1 VTALAIAVTDQFA
14 PEIMPAAVRRLTVTD
29 FRSYTS
35 ATIDA
40 LAGPVVLTGPNGAG
54 KTNMLEAISMLSPGT
69 GLRRAKLHEM
79 TRSGAARWAVAGKTE
94 GLAGQ
99 VSVGAGLAGEPGE
112 EKRIARLDGETVG
125 PMRLAGV
132 VPVSWLT
139 PQMDR
144 LFLDGASV
152 RRRFMDRLIL
162 GFDPEHGARTNR
174 YERAMRERLRLLKDG
189 RRDPAWLSALEAQ
202 MVENG
207 IAIAAARCAWAGR
220 TASALQS
227 GIGPFPA
234 ASIALEGTLEQSLAT
249 LSAADAEDRFAGALA
264 DGREQDLQAGRT
276 LAGPHR
282 SDLSVRHV
290 ERDMPAA
297 LCSTGEQKALLIALI
312 LADARMQAAGRGQT
326 PILLLDEVAA
336 HLDEERR
343 AALFDEICGL
353 GAQAWLTGTDP
364 HLFEALQG
372 RAQCF
377 SVRDSV
383 LTPAD

>member
-1 VTALAIAVTDQFA
+1 MTALAIAVTDQAA
-14 PEIMPAAVRRLTVTD
+14 PEAVPATVRRLTVTD
-29 FRSYTS
+29 FRSY
-35 ATIDA
+35 AA
-40 LAGPVVLTGPNGAG
+40 LAMEASAQPVVLTGPNGAG
-54 KTNMLEAISMLSPGT
+54 KTNLLEAISMLSPGT

-79 TRSGAARWAVAGKTE
+79 TRSGADRWAVAAKVT
-94 GLAGQ
+94 GLDGDRT
-99 VSVGAGLAGEPGE
+99 VGAGLTGEPGD
-112 EKRIARLDGETVG
+112 EKRTARLDGETVG
-125 PMRLAGV
+125 PMRLAGIA
-132 VPVSWLT
+132 PVSWLT

-162 GFDPEHGARTNR
+162 GFDPDHGARANR

-189 RRDPAWLSALEAQ
+189 NRDAAWLSALEAQ

-207 IAIAAARCAWAGR
+207 IAIAAARHAWAGR
-220 TASALQS
+220 TAAALGS

-234 ASIALEGTLEQSLAT
+234 ASIALEGDLEQALGT
-249 LSAADAEDRFAGALA
+249 RSAADAEDQFAAALA
-264 DGREQDLQAGRT
+264 DGRGLDAQAGRT
-276 LAGPHR
+276 LTGPHR
-282 SDLSVRHV
+282 SDLAVRHV

-353 GAQAWLTGTDP
+353 GAQAWLTGTDL
-364 HLFEALQG
+364 HLFEALEG
-372 RAQCF
+372 RALSF
-377 SVRDSV
+377 AVRDSA
-383 LTPAD
+383 LTPAG

>member
-1 VTALAIAVTDQFA
+1 MTALAIAVTDQTA
-14 PEIMPAAVRRLTVTD
+14 PEAVAATVQRLTVTD
-29 FRSYTS
+29 FRSY
-35 ATIDA
+35 IA
-40 LAGPVVLTGPNGAG
+40 LVMEAEARPVVLTGPNGAG
-54 KTNMLEAISMLSPGT
+54 KTNLLEAISMLSPGT

-79 TRSGAARWAVAGKTE
+79 TRSGAPRWAVAAQVDGLE
-94 GLAGQ
+94 GDMT
-99 VSVGAGLAGEPGE
+99 VGAGLTGEPGQ
-112 EKRIARLDGETVG
+112 EKRTARLDGETVG
-125 PMRLAGV
+125 PMRLAGI

-144 LFLDGASV
+144 LFLDGASI

-174 YERAMRERLRLLKDG
+174 YERAMRERLRLLKIG
-189 RRDPAWLSALEAQ
+189 RSDPAWLTALEAQ
-202 MVENG
+202 MVDNG
-207 IAIAAARCAWAGR
+207 IAIAAARQAWAGR
-220 TASALQS
+220 TAAALRA

-234 ASIALEGTLEQSLAT
+234 AAIALEGVLEQSLET
-249 LSAADAEDRFAGALA
+249 LSAADAEDRFSSALA
-264 DGREQDLQAGRT
+264 DGRDQDAQAGRT
-276 LAGPHR
+276 LVGPHR

-290 ERDMPAA
+290 AKGIPAA

-326 PILLLDEVAA
+326 PILLMDEVAA

-372 RAQCF
+372 RALSF
-377 SVRDSV
+377 TVRDSA
-383 LTPAD
+383 LTPAA

>member
-1 VTALAIAVTDQFA
+1 MTALAIAVTDQA
-14 PEIMPAAVRRLTVTD
+14 AQDAVPAAVRRLTVTD
-29 FRSYTS
+29 FRSY
-35 ATIDA
+35 AGLAVEADA
-40 LAGPVVLTGPNGAG
+40 RPVVLTGPNGAG
-54 KTNMLEAISMLSPGT
+54 KTNLLEAISMLSPGT

-79 TRSGAARWAVAGKTE
+79 TRSGAERWAVAAKVE
-94 GLAGQ
+94 GLAGEMT
-99 VSVGAGLAGEPGE
+99 VGAGLAGEPGE
-112 EKRIARLDGETVG
+112 EKRTARLDGETVG

-132 VPVSWLT
+132 APVSWLT

-162 GFDPEHGARTNR
+162 GFDPEHGPRANR

-189 RRDPAWLSALEAQ
+189 RRDAAWLSALEAQ

-207 IAIAAARCAWAGR
+207 IAIAAARHAWAGR
-220 TASALQS
+220 TAAALQA

-234 ASIALEGTLEQSLAT
+234 ASIALEGELEQALQSN
-249 LSAADAEDRFAGALA
+249 SAADAEDMFTSALA
-264 DGREQDLQAGRT
+264 DGRDTDAQAGRT
-276 LAGPHR
+276 LSGPHR
-282 SDLSVRHV
+282 SDLAVRHV
-290 ERDMPAA
+290 ERDTPAA

-326 PILLLDEVAA
+326 PILLMDEVAA

-372 RAQCF
+372 RALGF
-377 SVRDSV
+377 MVKDSA
-383 LTPAD
+383 LTPAG